1 MRATM
6 RKAAAGASSSILT
19 EEAPHRIGLRDLFDM
34 ARDAV
39 SAWSS
44 DYAPSMG
51 AALSYYTVFSIAP
64 LLLIVISIAGLVYG
78 EDAARGAVFYQVR
91 GMMGDA
97 AAVAL
102 QGLLAS
108 VHKPGQSIVAAT
120 VGLLLLIVGATS
132 VFSELQSA
140 LDRIWRTPE
149 KAKQGGL
156 AALLRTRLVSFAMIV
171 GIGILLIASLLASAA
186 LALLENWWGALFGAQ
201 ALVASALNILLS
213 YLIVTVMFA
222 MIYKIMPRVRI
233 AWRDVWTGAIMTG
246 ILFTI
251 GKYLIGLYIGKS
263 GVSSTFG
270 AAGSLVVILVW
281 VYYSA
286 QIFLL
291 GAEFTWV
298 YAHRFGSRRR
308 R

>member
-1 MRATM
+1 MQR
-6 RKAAAGASSSILT
+6 AAAGASSSTLT
-19 EEAPHRIGLRDLFDM
+19 ETRSRHVGLKDLFDM
-34 ARDAV
+34 SRAAV
-39 SAWSS
+39 AAWSS
-44 DYAPSMG
+44 DYAASMG

-64 LLLIVISIAGLVYG
+64 VLLIVISIAGLVYG
-78 EDAARGAVFYQVR
+78 DEAASGAVFYQVR

-120 VGLLLLIVGATS
+120 VGLVLLVVGATS
-132 VFSELQSA
+132 VFGELQSA

-149 KAKQGGL
+149 RAKRGGL
-156 AALLRTRLVSFAMIV
+156 WQLLRTRLVSFAMVI
-171 GIGILLIASLLASAA
+171 GIGILLIASLFASAA
-186 LALLENWWGALFGAQ
+186 LVFLEHWWGTLFGAQ

-213 YLIVTVMFA
+213 YVIVTVMFA

-233 AWRDVWTGAIMTG
+233 AWRDVWTGAAITG
-246 ILFTI
+246 ILFTA
-251 GKYLIGLYIGKS
+251 GKYIIGLYIGKS
-263 GVSSTFG
+263 GVTSTFG
-270 AAGSLVVILVW
+270 AAGSLVVLLLW

-298 YAHRFGSRRR
+298 YAHRFGSRRPR
-308 R
+308 

>member
-1 MRATM
+1 M
-6 RKAAAGASSSILT
+6 RKAVAGASSSTLT
-19 EEAPHRIGLRDLFDM
+19 EPASRRIGLRDLFDLTR
-34 ARDAV
+34 AAV

-64 LLLIVISIAGLVYG
+64 LLLIVISIAGLVYS

-108 VHKPGQSIVAAT
+108 VDKPGQSIVAAT
-120 VGLLLLIVGATS
+120 VGVVLLIVGATS
-132 VFSELQSA
+132 VFGELQSA

-149 KAKQGGL
+149 QAKKGGL
-156 AALLRTRLVSFAMIV
+156 WQLLRTRLVSFAMIV

-186 LALLENWWGALFGAQ
+186 LSLLENWWGALFGAQ

-233 AWRDVWTGAIMTG
+233 AWSDVWTGAVITG
-246 ILFTI
+246 ILFTV

-270 AAGSLVVILVW
+270 AAGSLVVILLW

-298 YAHRFGSRRR
+298 YAHRFGSRRPR
-308 R
+308 